1 MDMEK
6 ALSMVLDT
14 LQCASSQNQENFKP
28 AEKKLQEWE
37 TEPGFYSILLNIF
50 SNHAVEVNVR
60 WLAVLYFKNGAEKY
74 WRNTAPNAISEE
86 EKAKLRQG
94 LVANFREPVSPLA
107 TQLAVVIAKV
117 ARMDC
122 PKDWPELVP
131 TLLTAV
137 RDADLLVQH
146 RALLTLHHVVKTLSS
161 KRLAGDRRLF
171 QELTGNVYSFALTLW
186 NTHTELFLQQF
197 SENAVAAAPCLE
209 KALLALRILRK
220 LTVHGFLKPNES
232 EDVVIFINM
241 VFDRAKT
248 MLECRKQLPSKSGL
262 RDLIE
267 KFIINLTKVLN
278 SVLETHPFS
287 FIDFIQKTLEFTV
300 FYTFMSGNQEWLFE
314 RFKIQCLNL
323 IKLIMLCVE
332 YKPAKVVEET
342 KDPNTL
348 RAHQIKTSFFT
359 PEVLTA
365 ICQGLVG
372 HYFLLTQEDLQMWDE
387 DPETFANDET
397 GECWKYSLRPCTEW
411 LFMTV
416 FREFHTILSPVL
428 LAMIQSNHGPVSGN
442 DLNAILVKD
451 AVYYAVGLAAFDL
464 YDVINFDEW
473 FLTTLRQEL
482 QLQGGHYR
490 VLRRRV
496 AWLLGQWTGV
506 RFSAE
511 LRPVLYSAML
521 SLLQPN
527 EDLVVRLTVSHALK
541 LAMDDFEFSTDQ
553 FLEYLEPVIGLLF
566 NLLKEC
572 KECDSKMHVL
582 YVMSFVVERVG
593 HPIRPHVSNLIQY
606 LPLAWEES
614 AEHSMLRCA
623 IVSTLV
629 QIVKAMAQ
637 ESKVLHNFLMPVLAL
652 CTDMQQD
659 SNVYLIEDG
668 LALWLA
674 CVENATEMTDEL
686 MQLFQNMPPLIESTT
701 ENLRI
706 CLIITQAYVL
716 LSPECFLKVYG
727 DTMLK
732 SCQYMLT
739 DLRPEGV
746 VIIMR
751 YFELCLRAA
760 PQLSCELL
768 KPLISQVMIHVCNMQ
783 CKRYEKSCKTFA
795 VYACIISRVLL
806 CSKDTFSQMMREAA
820 QQSGQT
826 EDQFFATLLMSWNK
840 WMPLVSG
847 LGRRKILGLALS
859 SLLTVQSRIVLDEF
873 SGIIRNVVESLN
885 DITKPDETGAP
896 IDIMCCSLSVPSSE
910 TDEIFDHET
919 EHDQR
924 MKRLAT
930 QDIVHTVV
938 LRDYLLSQLNELK
951 TQIGLEPLQQFLK
964 SLDSETASML
974 EEYMNVNGRE
984 SHIESHF
991 TDLRIS

>member
-14 LQCASSQNQENFKP
+14 LQCACSQNQENFKP

-37 TEPGFYSILLNIF
+37 IEPGFYSILLNIF
-50 SNHAVEVNVR
+50 SNHAVDVNVR

-74 WRNTAPNAISEE
+74 WRSSAPNAISEE

-94 LVANFREPVSPLA
+94 LVTNFREPVGPLA

-122 PKDWPELVP
+122 PKDWPDLVP

-161 KRLAGDRRLF
+161 KRLPGDRRLF

-197 SENAVAAAPCLE
+197 SENTAAAAPSLE

-248 MLECRKQLPSKSGL
+248 MLELRKQLPSKNGL

-278 SVLETHPFS
+278 SVLEMHPYS
-287 FIDFIQKTLEFTV
+287 FIDFIQRTLEFTV

-332 YKPAKVVEET
+332 YKPGVRV
-342 KDPNTL
+342 KDPQTL

-387 DPETFANDET
+387 DPETFATDES

-411 LFMTV
+411 LFVTV
-416 FREFHTILSPVL
+416 FREFSDILAPVL
-428 LAMIQSNHGPVSGN
+428 SAMIQANHGLVSGD
-442 DLNAILVKD
+442 DLNGILVKD
-451 AVYYAVGLAAFDL
+451 AIYYAVGLAAFEL
-464 YDVINFDEW
+464 YDEINFDEW

-511 LRPVLYSAML
+511 LRPVLYSAIL
-521 SLLQPN
+521 SLLQPS
-527 EDLVVRLTVSHALK
+527 EDLVVRLTVSRALK
-541 LAMDDFEFSTDQ
+541 SAMDDFEFSTDQ

-614 AEHSMLRCA
+614 SEHSMLRCA

-629 QIVKAMAQ
+629 QIVKAMAH

-659 SNVYLIEDG
+659 SNVYFIEDG

-686 MQLFQNMPPLIESTT
+686 MQLFQNMPPLIESST

-706 CLIITQAYVL
+706 CLEITQAYVV

-732 SCQYMLT
+732 SCLYMLT
-739 DLRPEGV
+739 DLRPEGIN
-746 VIIMR
+746 IILKH
-751 YFELCLRAA
+751 FELSLRAA
-760 PQLSCELL
+760 PLLSCEMLR
-768 KPLISQVMIHVCNMQ
+768 PFIPQVLIEVSSTVQ
-783 CKRYEKSCKTFA
+783 CKHQDISMSTFA
-795 VYACIISRVLL
+795 LYYCIIARILL
-806 CSKDTFSQMMREAA
+806 SSKDTFSQMMRDAA
-820 QQSGQT
+820 HQSGQT
-826 EDQFFATLLMSWNK
+826 EDQLFANLLKSWLM
-840 WMPLVSG
+840 WAPFVSN
-847 LGRRKILGLALS
+847 LKRKKILGLALS
-859 SLLTVQSRIVLDEF
+859 SLLSVQSRIVLDVF
-873 SGIIRNVVESLN
+873 NGIIQTVVEALN
-885 DITKPDETGAP
+885 DITKPDGTGAP
-896 IDIMCCSLSVPSSE
+896 VDIMCCSLSVPSSE
-910 TDEIFDHET
+910 TEDFFDHET

-924 MKRLAT
+924 LKRLAT
-930 QDIVHTVV
+930 QDIVHTIN

-951 TQIGLEPLQQFLK
+951 TQIGQEQLQQFLK
-964 SLDSETASML
+964 SLDAETASML
-974 EEYMNVNGRE
+974 EEYMNFSGRD

>member
-1 MDMEK
+1 MDMDK

-14 LQCASSQNQENFKP
+14 LQCASSQNQESFKP

-37 TEPGFYSILLNIF
+37 VEPGFYSILLNIF
-50 SNHAVEVNVR
+50 SNHTIDVNVR
-60 WLAVLYFKNGAEKY
+60 WLAVLYFKNGVDKY
-74 WRNTAPNAISEE
+74 WRKSAPNAILED
-86 EKAKLRQG
+86 EKVKLRQG
-94 LVANFREPVSPLA
+94 LTTNFREPVSPLA
-107 TQLAVVIAKV
+107 VQLAVVIAKV

-122 PKDWPELVP
+122 PRDWPDLVP
-131 TLLTAV
+131 SLLTAV
-137 RDADLLVQH
+137 RDSDLLVQH

-197 SENAVAAAPCLE
+197 SENPVNAIPSLE

-220 LTVHGFLKPNES
+220 LTVHGFQKPHES
-232 EDVVIFINM
+232 EDVVLFVNL

-248 MLECRKQLPSKSGL
+248 MLECRKQLQVKNNL
-262 RDLIE
+262 QELIE
-267 KFIINLTKVLN
+267 KFVIHLTKVLL

-287 FIDFIQKTLEFTV
+287 FIDFIQKSLEFTV
-300 FYTFMSGNQEWLFE
+300 YYTFMSGDQETLFE

-332 YKPAKVVEET
+332 YKPAKVVIET

-359 PEVLTA
+359 PEILSA

-372 HYFLLTQEDLQMWDE
+372 HYFLLTQEDLQMWDD
-387 DPETFANDET
+387 DPETFATDES
-397 GECWKYSLRPCTEW
+397 GECWKYSLRPCTES
-411 LFMTV
+411 LFVTV
-416 FREFHTILSPVL
+416 FHEFQPVLCPVL
-428 LAMIQSNHGPVSGN
+428 LAMIQSNHGPVSGT

-451 AVYYAVGLAAFDL
+451 AIYNAVGLAAFDL
-464 YDVINFDEW
+464 YDEINFDEW

-482 QLQGGHYR
+482 QLQGGHFR
-490 VLRRRV
+490 VIRRRV

-553 FLEYLEPVIGLLF
+553 FLEYLEPIIRLLF

-606 LPLAWEES
+606 LPLAWDES

-629 QIVKAMAQ
+629 QIVKAMAH

-674 CVENATEMTDEL
+674 CVENATDMTDEL
-686 MQLFQNMPPLIESTT
+686 MQLYQNMPALLESST

-706 CLIITQAYVL
+706 CLTITQAYVL

-727 DTMLK
+727 ENILK

-739 DLRPEGV
+739 DLRPDGI

-751 YFELCLRAA
+751 FFELCLRAA
-760 PQLSCELL
+760 PQLACELL
-768 KPLISQVMIHVCNMQ
+768 KPLIPQVMILICNG
-783 CKRYEKSCKTFA
+783 EEASTVFS
-795 VYACIISRVLL
+795 VYICIIARVLL
-806 CSKDTFSQMMREAA
+806 FSKDTFSQMMREAA
-820 QQSGQT
+820 QQSGKT
-826 EDQFFATLLMSWNK
+826 EDQILQTILLNWNK
-840 WMPLVSG
+840 RMPLVTG
-847 LGRRKILGLALS
+847 LGRRKVLGLALS
-859 SLLTVQSRIVLDEF
+859 SLLTVQSRTVLNVFNDV
-873 SGIIRNVVESLN
+873 IRNVVEALN
-885 DITKPDETGAP
+885 DITKPDDTGAI
-896 IDIMCCSLSVPSSE
+896 IDIMSFSVSVPSSPTE
-910 TDEIFDHET
+910 TEIVDYET

-924 MKRLAT
+924 LKKLAT

-951 TQIGLEPLQQFLK
+951 AQVGLEQLQQFLQ
-964 SLDSETASML
+964 SLDRETASML

-984 SHIESHF
+984 AHIESHF